1 MSQLSSTTLIQRPEK
16 LVAEK
21 KQFDKPYKVGKAGKA
36 QHGPGF
42 EELVD
47 GALQSHELKKMVD
60 EKLSTR
66 GKAIIFRELYSRF

>member
-21 KQFDKPYKVGKAGKA
+21 KQFDKPYKVGKA

-42 EELVD
+42 EDLVD
-47 GALQSHELKKMVD
+47 GALQSHEVEKMVD
-60 EKLSTR
+60 EKLRTR